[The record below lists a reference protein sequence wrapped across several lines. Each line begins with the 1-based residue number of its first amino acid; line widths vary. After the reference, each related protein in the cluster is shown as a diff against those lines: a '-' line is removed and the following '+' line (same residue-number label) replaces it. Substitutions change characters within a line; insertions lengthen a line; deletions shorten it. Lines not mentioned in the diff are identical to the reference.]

1 MQRETRAF
9 DNVSPSQRHSP
20 GALKAANDREG
31 RRPFGQ
37 RSATFARTVHE
48 GWPPIL
54 IEIIEIV
61 KRRRAPALSHP
72 VVIPRDVKSTG
83 ENVCRFAAWPSA
95 SIKAE
100 RRAQTGEF
108 PPDGRKRDE
117 TRILSR
123 DNSHLVA
130 NAVSIPGESNG

>member
-1 MQRETRAF
+1 M
-9 DNVSPSQRHSP
+9 
-20 GALKAANDREG
+20 
-31 RRPFGQ
+31 
-37 RSATFARTVHE
+37 
-48 GWPPIL
+48 L

-95 SIKAE
+95 PIKAE

-108 PPDGRKRDE
+108 PLTNESEVKHGS
-117 TRILSR
+117 SR
-123 DNSHLVA
+123 VTTHLVA